1 MEPKGLPRLLMHLA
15 NLLVILFVMLPIV
28 AVVLGSLQ
36 SEKTLQGES
45 RRVIPSEWTLDNF
58 TVILT
63 QGQQKGRIFE
73 QATYLPDNIKSF
85 YRAFANSLIVAL
97 GVTLLTVGFGALSA
111 YTVARLKLRWA
122 LWLMQAN
129 VVARFLPA
137 IVLMIPLYVVIRS
150 LGQLNTLHAVIL
162 TETGFLLPYAIV
174 ILVPFFANIPADL
187 EDAARIDGCT
197 HFQAFRQIILP
208 LSAPG
213 LAACAVIMFII
224 SWHELL
230 IPLIL
235 NSRPE
240 FMTLPV
246 IVASLVGDVHVFF
259 NLLMAIC
266 LLSLLPTVILVALL
280 QRYVVEGLSA
290 GAVKG

>member
-1 MEPKGLPRLLMHLA
+1 
-15 NLLVILFVMLPIV
+15 
-28 AVVLGSLQ
+28 
-36 SEKTLQGES
+36 
-45 RRVIPSEWTLDNF
+45 
-58 TVILT
+58 
-63 QGQQKGRIFE
+63 
-73 QATYLPDNIKSF
+73 
-85 YRAFANSLIVAL
+85 
-97 GVTLLTVGFGALSA
+97 
-111 YTVARLKLRWA
+111 
-122 LWLMQAN
+122 
-129 VVARFLPA
+129 
-137 IVLMIPLYVVIRS
+137 
-150 LGQLNTLHAVIL
+150 
-162 TETGFLLPYAIV
+162 
-174 ILVPFFANIPADL
+174 
-187 EDAARIDGCT
+187 
-197 HFQAFRQIILP
+197 LP

>member
-15 NLLVILFVMLPIV
+15 NVLVILFIMLPIV
-28 AVVLGSLQ
+28 AVVLGSVQ

-85 YRAFANSLIVAL
+85 YRASANSLIVAL

-150 LGQLNTLHAVIL
+150 LGQLNTLQAVIL

-174 ILVPFFANIPADL
+174 ILVPFFANIPPDL

-197 HFQAFRQIILP
+197 RFQAFRQIILP